1 MRRFKMKV
9 ELMESNEIDV
19 SIAEELLEGQ
29 EMENVILDD
38 ANQS

>member
-9 ELMESNEIDV
+9 ELMESNEIDMT
-19 SIAEELLEGQ
+19 IAEELLEGQ

>member
-1 MRRFKMKV
+1 MKV
-9 ELMESNEIDV
+9 ELMESNEIDMT
-19 SIAEELLEGQ
+19 IAEELLEGQ